1 MIIGHFL
8 RFCGGK
14 EQISFAL
21 VSHTVTQ
28 FVRISI
34 NGSQAAALANSI
46 QMRPTGWTLLSGVLK
61 GKEVL
66 QMSNILP

>member
-14 EQISFAL
+14 EQIRSAL
-21 VSHTVTQ
+21 VGYTVTQ
-28 FVRISI
+28 LVVISI

-46 QMRPTGWTLLSGVLK
+46 QMGPTGWTLLSVALK
-61 GKEVL
+61 GRRFCK
-66 QMSNILP
+66 